1 MKKWKRSERIAD
13 MTWQLMEQ
21 PHHLFSLSIFSQ
33 RYGSA
38 KSSIS
43 EDLAIVDQ
51 VIRERGIGFLETVAG
66 AAGGVRYVPQIKMD
80 HAKELLQQLA
90 LKLSDPT
97 RILPGDFLYLSDLL
111 ADPLWMRRVG
121 RIWATLFLNQQI
133 DAIVTV
139 ATKGI
144 PLAYAV
150 ANYLSVPVAI
160 VRQDSRVTEGSVVTV
175 NTVSGSSRQIR
186 TLSLAR
192 RSLKEG
198 ARVLVVDDFMKAGGT
213 IRGIINLLAEFRAEV
228 MGVGVFVES
237 PAKERLVD
245 KYVSLLTVAEL
256 DAKRNQVVVK
266 LGNLFEDK
274 EGYGN
279 ESDSDKPSS

>member
-21 PHHLFSLSIFSQ
+21 PHRLFSLNIFSQ

-43 EDLAIVDQ
+43 EDLAIVDT
-51 VIRERGIGFLETVAG
+51 VIRERGIGYLETVAG
-66 AAGGVRYVPQIKMD
+66 AAGGIRYIPQIKMEQ
-80 HAKELLQQLA
+80 AKELLQQLA

-111 ADPLWMRRVG
+111 ADPLWMREIG
-121 RIWATLFLNQQI
+121 RIWASLFLKQQI
-133 DAIVTV
+133 DVVVTV

-150 ANYLSVPVAI
+150 ANHLSAPVAI

-198 ARVLVVDDFMKAGGT
+198 ARVLIVDDFMKAGGT
-213 IRGIINLLAEFRAEV
+213 IRGIIDLLAEFRAEV

-245 KYVSLLTVAEL
+245 KYVSLLTVTEL
-256 DAKRNQVVVK
+256 DAKQNKVVVE
-266 LGNLFEDK
+266 LGNLFQDK
-274 EGYGN
+274 GE
-279 ESDSDKPSS
+279 